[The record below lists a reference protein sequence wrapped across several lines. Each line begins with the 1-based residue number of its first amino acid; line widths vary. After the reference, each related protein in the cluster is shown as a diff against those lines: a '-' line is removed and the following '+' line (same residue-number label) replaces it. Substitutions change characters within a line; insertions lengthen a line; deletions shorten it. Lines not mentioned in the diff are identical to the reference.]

1 MDAVVHGV
9 IDAKYSAVFYG
20 FSEPERR
27 GKTCHRDTG
36 RTKQRTGASKTGCVR
51 A

>member
-9 IDAKYSAVFYG
+9 IDAKCSAVLYG
-20 FSEPERR
+20 FYEPERL
-27 GKTCHRDTG
+27 GKTYPRDTG